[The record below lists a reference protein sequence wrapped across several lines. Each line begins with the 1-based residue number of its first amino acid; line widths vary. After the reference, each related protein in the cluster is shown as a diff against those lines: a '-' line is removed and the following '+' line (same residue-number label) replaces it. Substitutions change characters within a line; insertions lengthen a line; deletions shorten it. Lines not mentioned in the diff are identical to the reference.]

1 LKYRFTEPDSEQKK
15 GKDTKKGKD
24 QTADQ
29 STPTPGQMKEEPN
42 QIQKKRPI
50 RKHTAQSKNEHY
62 PKQY

>member
-29 STPTPGQMKEEPN
+29 STPTPGPDEREAQLNTKET
-42 QIQKKRPI
+42 PI
-50 RKHTAQSKNEHY
+50 RKDAAQSKNEHY